1 MLVLILGLVLFLG
14 VHSVRVFAPAWRDQK
29 RDALGHGPWRG
40 AYSLV
45 SVVGFVLIVW
55 GYGLAWAGAPVLY
68 EPPVWLKHLA
78 ALLML
83 FAFISIMVFAL
94 PAGRLKP
101 VLKHPMLLAVKL
113 WALAHLLA
121 NGDLASLLLF
131 GSFLAWAV
139 LDRIS
144 VKRRGE
150 APPAPGPV
158 FNDAIAVAAG
168 LVLYVLFVWKLHL
181 WLFGAV
187 PIATT

>member
-1 MLVLILGLVLFLG
+1 MLVLVLGLVLFLG
-14 VHSVRVFAPAWRDQK
+14 VHSVRVFAPSWRDRK
-29 RDALGHGPWRG
+29 RDAIGHASWRG

-45 SVVGFVLIVW
+45 SLIGFVLIVW

-83 FAFISIMVFAL
+83 FAFVSLMVFAL

-101 VLKHPMLLAVKL
+101 VLKHPMLVAVKL
-113 WALAHLLA
+113 WAVAHLLA

-150 APPAPGPV
+150 APPAPGSV
-158 FNDAIAVAAG
+158 LNDAIAVAAG

-181 WLFGAV
+181 WLFGAA
-187 PIATT
+187 PIATA